1 MGKMNRTISYI
12 DVGLLSW
19 RDKGRFMDFMTIVDK
34 KVSIREKIDTW
45 NKYAKAVKQHVFL
58 TEVAVGEEES
68 YAKTDH

>member
-1 MGKMNRTISYI
+1 
-12 DVGLLSW
+12 
-19 RDKGRFMDFMTIVDK
+19 MDFMTIVDK